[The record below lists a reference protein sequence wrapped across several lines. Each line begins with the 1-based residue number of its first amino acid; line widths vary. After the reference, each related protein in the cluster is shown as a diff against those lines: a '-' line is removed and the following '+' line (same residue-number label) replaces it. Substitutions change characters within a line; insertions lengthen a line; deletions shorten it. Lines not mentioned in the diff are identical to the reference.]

1 MLKMPGLT
9 ALISRTFSVSLE
21 LGPFFCSLSR
31 RILLLLHLYLD
42 AAPVS
47 AEGKGGADAAAG
59 ATGAR
64 QRFMCGRKKSLL
76 TLEK

>member
-21 LGPFFCSLSR
+21 LGPFFCSLSP

-47 AEGKGGADAAAG
+47 AEGEGGGRRCGSHGGRGKGSCALKGKKKFADP
-59 ATGAR
+59 
-64 QRFMCGRKKSLL
+64 
-76 TLEK
+76 

>member
-9 ALISRTFSVSLE
+9 ALISWTFSASLK

-42 AAPVS
+42 TAPVS
-47 AEGKGGADAAAG
+47 AEGKGGQDTAAG

-64 QRFMCGRKKSLL
+64 QRFMRGRKRFADH
-76 TLEK
+76 